1 MDSKLYSDFA
11 AHLPLIRSF
20 SMGWNF
26 PPEYPFF
33 AGEPI
38 RYHYF
43 FYLVVGFLERFGLRI
58 DWALNIPSMLGFW
71 LLLMMIYKITYRF
84 FHSRLAGILAIILF
98 LFNGSLSFVEYF
110 DQHGWS
116 LESLIAIP
124 AQTNFASFGPWSGRL
139 VTAFNNLNIYTN
151 QRHLS
156 LSFGLVLLGLY
167 PLLLQINQV
176 KYIKKKLKVWSLVK
190 RTFTKIIHSYAISI
204 KSLIRYLLTKKNY
217 QFDQK
222 NLFKKIGL
230 VLLFALMPVLHQAG
244 FTILVYLTVC
254 LIIFYPNA
262 IKNGL
267 KLNYI
272 IALAVS
278 ALSFWFLTTGSSQ
291 PAKREIG
298 YLAID
303 KDFWGILK
311 FWWYNLG
318 VYLPLLPVLWV
329 FSFKRKNPLL
339 VFASGL
345 LVVANTVRLS
355 PDMIN
360 NHKLVSFFMIIVV
373 IFTAGLITSWLKRT
387 ILHQLVAILIIPN
400 LIFSGILDIFPIIND
415 YSGGVDDVAHSLAQ
429 QWILANTPVDSQFL
443 TASYMYNPASMVGR
457 QIYLD
462 YGYHAWSMGYDD
474 HHKRQLLPK
483 LWSANIPLEQ
493 WCGLMIQENLDYVI
507 VGPGEKSVEDGRIN
521 VEQSRI
527 VRDML
532 PVYRSPDGWQIW
544 QTQTVCDNVSDSR

>member
-303 KDFWGILK
+303 KDFWGIFK